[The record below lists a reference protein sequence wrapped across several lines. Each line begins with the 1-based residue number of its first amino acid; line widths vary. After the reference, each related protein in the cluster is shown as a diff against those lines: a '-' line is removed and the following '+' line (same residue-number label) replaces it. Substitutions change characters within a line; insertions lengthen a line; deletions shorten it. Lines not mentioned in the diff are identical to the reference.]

1 MIAQMRYVRCFS
13 FVVAVSYSD
22 RTILLAGH
30 ETSAVSMCWVLYELA
45 RHPDVQKR
53 LRKEIR
59 DVERAVHAR
68 GHSDFTAADLD
79 NMPYLTAVIKV
90 DLSDI
95 SVLPL
100 TTLTADRN
108 QCVST
113 LLSIKT
119 TDNQ

>member
-1 MIAQMRYVRCFS
+1 
-13 FVVAVSYSD
+13 
-22 RTILLAGH
+22 
-30 ETSAVSMCWVLYELA
+30 MCWVLYELA

-90 DLSDI
+90 HFSD
-95 SVLPL
+95 
-100 TTLTADRN
+100 
-108 QCVST
+108 VS
-113 LLSIKT
+113 SSCQP
-119 TDNQ
+119 N